1 MIIGFFLIVFV
12 VMTPISIYLLIHQ
25 RESRLLVWGGLIIFT
40 GGISGLQVILEK
52 LVLPYLQSA
61 DASDVWQISLHVM
74 TAFLNI
80 IIHTFPY
87 YLILVFFMHYAGHSE
102 SIIIGLLLVPAL
114 LSFLFSDIYPIP
126 RINYSYILTWGIPY
140 LIISIMLFIK
150 GFLKVEKEIRKRLQ
164 FVGFG
169 IIFLIPVLFLL
180 LLQLEG
186 IYFQSPV
193 EILIFIP
200 ILCLV
205 SLLLGLIFYVHKVYA
220 HFESATVLTKMQV
233 GTSLMQ
239 HAFKNAI
246 SKNKLHALNIQR
258 SLELNQYEVIN
269 NQLAS
274 LLKSNDHLMGMVSKL
289 SYLTQSRISIDLEP
303 ADLSIVLDEAIEQLQ
318 HEPVSFDR
326 RYESMNIQIDR
337 TLMAE
342 CFSNIISNA
351 IEAMDGRGK
360 ITVAAEKINRHVKIQ
375 FTDTGKGMS
384 KEQLNKMFEPFYST
398 KHKSGQNF
406 GLGMFHVKKI
416 MNAHR
421 GKVKVTSQPGRG
433 TTVTLILSST

>member
-1 MIIGFFLIVFV
+1 MTIVFFLIVFIV
-12 VMTPISIYLLIHQ
+12 LTPISIYLLMNQ
-25 RESRLLVWGGLIIFT
+25 RESRLLVWGGLIAFI
-40 GGISGLQVILEK
+40 GGMSGLQVILEK

-61 DASDVWQISLHVM
+61 DASAGWQISLQVVA
-74 TAFLNI
+74 AFLNI

-102 SIIIGLLLVPAL
+102 SSIIGLLLVPAL
-114 LSFLFSDIYPIP
+114 LSFLFSDIYPTP
-126 RINYSYILTWGIPY
+126 RMNYSYILSWGIPY
-140 LIISIMLFIK
+140 LFISIILFIK
-150 GFLKVEKEIRKRLQ
+150 GFLKVEKELRKRLQ
-164 FVGFG
+164 YIGFG

-186 IYFQSPV
+186 IYFQMNV
-193 EILIFIP
+193 ELLIFIP
-200 ILCLV
+200 ILCII
-205 SLLLGLIFYVHKVYA
+205 SLLLGLIFYVHKVYT
-220 HFESATVLTKMQV
+220 HFESVTVLNKMQV

-258 SLELNQYEVIN
+258 SLESNQYDVIG
-269 NQLAS
+269 NQLTS

-289 SYLTQSRISIDLEP
+289 SYLTQRRITIELEP
-303 ADLSIVLDEAIEQLQ
+303 TDLAHVLDEAIDQFHQ
-318 HEPVSFDR
+318 TSISFEKQYD
-326 RYESMNIQIDR
+326 SAIVQIDR
-337 TLMAE
+337 MLMAE

-351 IEAMDGRGK
+351 IEAMDGKGQL
-360 ITVAAEKINRHVKIQ
+360 TVTAEKINRHMRIH
-375 FTDTGKGMS
+375 FSDSGKGMS

-406 GLGMFHVKKI
+406 GLGMFYVKKI

-421 GKVKVTSQPGRG
+421 GKVKVASQLGTG
-433 TTVTLILSST
+433 TTVTLILS